1 MNLLVAF
8 KGSGNSANRL
18 VSALQGEKL
27 FLTNSFAGLQE
38 DIARMDGSFDVV
50 YMFGLDKT
58 LRGSIRVEACA
69 CLDEELV
76 FSALDY
82 TKLALAFQVQGLR
95 RLSAQSR
102 SYLYVM
108 QPIGTCCKN
117 TIGALFSATF
127 RPSSISPMRSFRPWR
142 VPLIRCEFATQIE
155 QQTKRPVRR
164 LV

>member
-18 VSALQGEKL
+18 VSALQDEKL

-82 TKLALAFQVQGLR
+82 TKLALAFQVQGLSASVGTKPQLSLCNAAYWHMLQKYHR
-95 RLSAQSR
+95 R
-102 SYLYVM
+102 VVF
-108 QPIGTCCKN
+108 CHV
-117 TIGALFSATF
+117 
-127 RPSSISPMRSFRPWR
+127 PSIKYITDAFIQAVARAIDTM
-142 VPLIRCEFATQIE
+142 
-155 QQTKRPVRR
+155 
-164 LV
+164 